1 MKKLSKLFAMLTVLT
16 IVVSSFGMMSVS
28 ADVIGPELVTDGG
41 FDETNG
47 AIVYGLGNTAAVS
60 GIEYS
65 YAESYEGNAS
75 AHIKVSASTK
85 VVKITNFG
93 LTAGNTYNFSFMIK
107 GDLHDNGMYLRM
119 GGWSYETN
127 AAKIIEQDGV
137 FKESGTGDALIKIT
151 PAENG
156 WYKVESEKAWT
167 CGSGTGDEAV
177 LIFPQNE
184 GNFYIDNFSIT
195 DADGTEY
202 VLNGGFEPDTTNAI
216 VAEFGNTAH
225 IDGLEYATGV
235 GYKDNT
241 SIHITKSAKIATIS
255 NLKLVSSSAYNF
267 SFMIKGDLHT
277 NGMYLRMGGWGYETN
292 AAHIT
297 ETDGKF
303 SVTQGKGEK
312 ILTATA
318 AENGW
323 YKVETTKAWTC
334 GSGTGDEVALIF
346 PQNSANFYIDDF
358 SITSAGAS
366 DTSGATIT
374 QFGNTAAIAGLEY
387 SNVDAYNSTNSI
399 HITNGGEMTTPTKLG
414 LKKGNTYNISFMV
427 KGTLTTSN
435 GMYLRMG
442 WGYTSN
448 AAKIKSDK
456 NGVFSVVSGAGD
468 EILKATADSNGWYKV
483 ESTKP
488 WTCSEM
494 NIGFFNVQTG
504 GGTVNFYIDNLSITE
519 SSTGTE
525 MVTDGGFETASIS
538 GTEII
543 KNGSFSGEKTNT
555 SGAVI
560 TQLGNTAAVAG
571 LEYSTANAYSGN
583 HSINAKVSSETV
595 LATTANLG
603 IATGKKYNISFYV
616 KGKLAST
623 NGMYVRFGWNWD
635 TNQAKLK
642 STEDGVFSIASG
654 TNLKVTE
661 DKDGWY
667 KVESITPWSI
677 TGNMNFLTVATG
689 GGTVDFYIDNLS
701 ITESIPD
708 TVIGTFGMT
717 GDTAEKTVTINV
729 TNNGIADGYS
739 AILILATHK
748 DGVMQNV
755 AIDDNAT
762 IVELGKTETLTQTIT
777 VNDGETLKAFLWN
790 SLIGM
795 TPLTSS
801 QELITVTIVE

>member
-1 MKKLSKLFAMLTVLT
+1 MVQFAQKGCFYMKKISKLFAMLTVLT

-41 FDETNG
+41 FDETTG
-47 AIVYGLGNTAAVS
+47 AVVYGLGNTSAVS

-85 VVKITNFG
+85 VVNITNFG

-127 AAKIIEQDGV
+127 AAKIIESNGE

-151 PAENG
+151 PKENG

-177 LIFPQNE
+177 LIFPQKE

-195 DADGTEY
+195 DAEGTEY

-216 VAEFGNTAH
+216 VTEFGNKAH

-241 SIHITKSAKIATIS
+241 SIHVTKSAQIATVS
-255 NLKLVSSSAYNF
+255 NLGLASGSAYNF
-267 SFMIKGDLHT
+267 SFMIKGNLPAG

-323 YKVETTKAWTC
+323 YKVETTTPWTC

-346 PQNSANFYIDDF
+346 PQNSA
-358 SITSAGAS
+358 
-366 DTSGATIT
+366 
-374 QFGNTAAIAGLEY
+374 
-387 SNVDAYNSTNSI
+387 
-399 HITNGGEMTTPTKLG
+399 
-414 LKKGNTYNISFMV
+414 
-427 KGTLTTSN
+427 
-435 GMYLRMG
+435 
-442 WGYTSN
+442 
-448 AAKIKSDK
+448 
-456 NGVFSVVSGAGD
+456 
-468 EILKATADSNGWYKV
+468 
-483 ESTKP
+483 
-488 WTCSEM
+488 
-494 NIGFFNVQTG
+494 
-504 GGTVNFYIDNLSITE
+504 NFYIDNLSITE

-525 MVTDGGFETASIS
+525 MVTDGGFETANIS

-543 KNGSFSGEKTNT
+543 KNGSFAGEKTNT

-560 TQLGNTAAVAG
+560 SQLGNSSAVSG

-583 HSINAKVSSETV
+583 RSINAKVSSETV
-595 LATTANLG
+595 LATTANLE

-623 NGMYVRFGWNWD
+623 NGMYIRFGWNWD
-635 TNQAKLK
+635 NNQAKLK
-642 STEDGVFSIASG
+642 STEDGEFSVAAG
-654 TNLKVTE
+654 TNLKVTA

-677 TGNMNFLTVATG
+677 TGDMNFLTVATG
-689 GGTVDFYIDNLS
+689 GGTIDFYIDNLS

-739 AILILATHK
+739 TILILATHK
-748 DGVMQNV
+748 DDVMQNI
-755 AIDDNAT
+755 AMDDNAT

-795 TPLTSS
+795 TPLTSP